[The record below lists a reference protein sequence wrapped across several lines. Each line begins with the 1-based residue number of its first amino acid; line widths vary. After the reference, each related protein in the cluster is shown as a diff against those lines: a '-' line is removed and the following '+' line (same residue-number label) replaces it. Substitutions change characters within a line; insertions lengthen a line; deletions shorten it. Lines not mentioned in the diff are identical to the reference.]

1 MLDPTTQSIEIGLGS
16 NEITFWYTRRN
27 DLSYIV
33 NYKEKGT
40 NASLKLPKVVND
52 VTFGTVIQSARE
64 IVDITG
70 YKYDS
75 VDKDSLTVGADANE
89 NEITIFYTKRNDL
102 SYIVR
107 FLELNTY
114 ERLRTPKTV
123 EGVEYDTVIRTEN
136 EVEPIEGYVFHSS
149 DIDQIRIGTGDNI
162 INLFY
167 KKGKYNYTV
176 YYKETGTN
184 RKLHELDRAILKL
197 SKTELLKVHLR
208 DDTGVTKSYPTGS
221 ILLDYS
227 YNSIQMRISEQ
238 ANVGNGELMEE
249 KKSLNKVLRQF
260 RNR

>member
-1 MLDPTTQSIEIGLGS
+1 MEEINPSQTRGGKSLEDRVDSSTERIEIPGYEFVSLSPEELVIQEEGNIINIYYRKRNDLSYIVHYKEQGTGRPVLDDKTVENQKYKDKIYEYAVEVPGYRMLDPTTQSIEIGLGA

-136 EVEPIEGYVFHSS
+136 EVEPIEGYVFH
-149 DIDQIRIGTGDNI
+149 
-162 INLFY
+162 
-167 KKGKYNYTV
+167 K
-176 YYKETGTN
+176 
-184 RKLHELDRAILKL
+184 
-197 SKTELLKVHLR
+197 
-208 DDTGVTKSYPTGS
+208 
-221 ILLDYS
+221 
-227 YNSIQMRISEQ
+227 
-238 ANVGNGELMEE
+238 
-249 KKSLNKVLRQF
+249 
-260 RNR
+260 